1 MKTIKKYC
9 AIILVCITL
18 LCLASI
24 HTFAASVTQ
33 DNIDFYFET
42 TKDSYSENET
52 ITAVLKIANNGTEDI
67 TDIEWVNAVPDG
79 YEFVDSSLEKQKID
93 VIHPNQVVELQ
104 TKFTVKNTVENSTTA
119 PTVPNTTGNLTELNL
134 TDATSAVGADA
145 TSTVGENTQVNT
157 NASGAVQTG
166 FENTTLLI
174 VFVCAAI
181 SLGIFCIVK
190 NKKKFY
196 KLTSIFLCF
205 ALVLGAIP
213 VFYAAED
220 DKQAQSDNSVTT
232 SKVELEQNVNVGD
245 NIVKLTSTV
254 KYSLP
259 SYEEDYNEKYYDDEK
274 TFTKGEWV
282 SIIIDKFDIEIGEF
296 PEGFDYFYG
305 DSAESDYG
313 AVVETAQAYGLLPAP
328 DSPGYV
334 DPEQDVPLFEAD
346 KPATRE
352 FVAYTVAKT
361 MGFEGEYSLEATDLD
376 TIQYVN
382 EVAVVVNQK
391 FMDLI
396 DSKFAPNNAITG
408 ADANMI
414 LNRIDYFNDSL
425 EVKEGQEKDIIDYHE
440 GVVTLDVDYTAT
452 ESEEGI
458 YTVELASNTDAD
470 ASLTAGDVIVLSPND
485 EYIGGLAV
493 KVNEVKTID
502 GKVVLICEE
511 AKIEETIQD
520 FDYAGHGV
528 ALVNKAE
535 TTEDVD
541 VEYDPNGVVN
551 SDEDVNAFD
560 IGGSVSA
567 GTLSYTLTEKE
578 IKSGLK
584 ASGKIDISIPDVTA
598 KAKGKIFGGLS
609 LDELTL
615 TVTDQV
621 KFSGN
626 LTYDFGIPESSY
638 DVTTGKPKFGSGK
651 TEIGRVPF
659 ALGTTGFTVDLV
671 FFINLDVSGQLSISY
686 SIDRTTGIQY
696 KDGVFRN
703 IKEYSSEF
711 TAIEANGSA
720 KLGVGMAVRLTLFSV
735 FDIVGFDIHGGIGL
749 TIKFTAHL
757 DCEPDLFCGDGTVYL
772 YLTLELDKDTI
783 VGDLLDKVFNIE
795 LYWDIF
801 DEDSSPLKKGIHI
814 ENLKF
819 VDECTYGKGS
829 LLGVVKD
836 GQTGAKISGAQ
847 VKIYNKAT
855 GNLVK
860 SGYTRTTDTTLA
872 DNNTVLIGEFFVQN
886 LSAGSYQFDV
896 KATGY
901 KKASVD
907 VDVVSGQ
914 RVVCEA
920 TLMVDRDHLDGLG
933 TVSGSFTNALTGSS
947 VENVQYEV
955 RSGLNTKVGDVIA
968 SGTASNSYSIEL
980 VPGYYSVLFKKDGY
994 VDELI
999 SVTIT
1004 ADENTVKNVALAP
1017 TSDISIDDSSFRVVL
1032 TWGEYPSDLDSHLY
1046 YFDDDGGNFHT
1057 CYYNKDYREG
1067 ETLVANLDLDDT
1079 TSYGPETSTV
1089 YQVAENGVYSFNVH
1103 DYTNKDSDSCTAMS
1117 NSGAQVNLF
1126 SGSQLVATFNI
1137 PENRGG
1143 TLWHVFDYNSYTQ
1156 EFVYVNEFSYA
1167 NAG

>member
-425 EVKEGQEKDIIDYHE
+425 
-440 GVVTLDVDYTAT
+440 
-452 ESEEGI
+452 
-458 YTVELASNTDAD
+458 
-470 ASLTAGDVIVLSPND
+470 
-485 EYIGGLAV
+485 
-493 KVNEVKTID
+493 
-502 GKVVLICEE
+502 
-511 AKIEETIQD
+511 
-520 FDYAGHGV
+520 
-528 ALVNKAE
+528 
-535 TTEDVD
+535 
-541 VEYDPNGVVN
+541 
-551 SDEDVNAFD
+551 
-560 IGGSVSA
+560 
-567 GTLSYTLTEKE
+567 
-578 IKSGLK
+578 
-584 ASGKIDISIPDVTA
+584 
-598 KAKGKIFGGLS
+598 
-609 LDELTL
+609 
-615 TVTDQV
+615 
-621 KFSGN
+621 
-626 LTYDFGIPESSY
+626 
-638 DVTTGKPKFGSGK
+638 
-651 TEIGRVPF
+651 
-659 ALGTTGFTVDLV
+659 
-671 FFINLDVSGQLSISY
+671 
-686 SIDRTTGIQY
+686 
-696 KDGVFRN
+696 
-703 IKEYSSEF
+703 
-711 TAIEANGSA
+711 
-720 KLGVGMAVRLTLFSV
+720 
-735 FDIVGFDIHGGIGL
+735 
-749 TIKFTAHL
+749 
-757 DCEPDLFCGDGTVYL
+757 
-772 YLTLELDKDTI
+772 
-783 VGDLLDKVFNIE
+783 
-795 LYWDIF
+795 
-801 DEDSSPLKKGIHI
+801 
-814 ENLKF
+814 
-819 VDECTYGKGS
+819 
-829 LLGVVKD
+829 
-836 GQTGAKISGAQ
+836 
-847 VKIYNKAT
+847 
-855 GNLVK
+855 
-860 SGYTRTTDTTLA
+860 
-872 DNNTVLIGEFFVQN
+872 
-886 LSAGSYQFDV
+886 
-896 KATGY
+896 
-901 KKASVD
+901 
-907 VDVVSGQ
+907 
-914 RVVCEA
+914 
-920 TLMVDRDHLDGLG
+920 
-933 TVSGSFTNALTGSS
+933 
-947 VENVQYEV
+947 
-955 RSGLNTKVGDVIA
+955 
-968 SGTASNSYSIEL
+968 
-980 VPGYYSVLFKKDGY
+980 
-994 VDELI
+994 
-999 SVTIT
+999 
-1004 ADENTVKNVALAP
+1004 
-1017 TSDISIDDSSFRVVL
+1017 
-1032 TWGEYPSDLDSHLY
+1032 
-1046 YFDDDGGNFHT
+1046 
-1057 CYYNKDYREG
+1057 
-1067 ETLVANLDLDDT
+1067 
-1079 TSYGPETSTV
+1079 
-1089 YQVAENGVYSFNVH
+1089 
-1103 DYTNKDSDSCTAMS
+1103 
-1117 NSGAQVNLF
+1117 
-1126 SGSQLVATFNI
+1126 
-1137 PENRGG
+1137 
-1143 TLWHVFDYNSYTQ
+1143 
-1156 EFVYVNEFSYA
+1156 
-1167 NAG
+1167 